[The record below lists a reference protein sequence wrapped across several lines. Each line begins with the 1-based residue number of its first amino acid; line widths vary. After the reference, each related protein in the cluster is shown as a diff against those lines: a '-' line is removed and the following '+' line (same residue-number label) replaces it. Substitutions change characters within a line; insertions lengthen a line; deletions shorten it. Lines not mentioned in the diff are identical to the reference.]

1 MFVFCVTDRVTTEIY
16 TYLHTLPLHDA
27 LPIAPSFSLARLTAR
42 RHRPRPSAQPVADHG
57 RAGIGAVGRLRPD
70 ELCAEF
76 APGGSRAAAGQQSDH
91 LATERG
97 AVADQPGAQPREP
110 AALLAPAVPDVGPAD
125 AGADDRSAEHRVRRP
140 AGRTGIPYQ
149 LPQRLLLGLRLR

>member
-1 MFVFCVTDRVTTEIY
+1 MLFCCLFILLYVFFFSSRRRHTRCALVTGVQTC
-16 TYLHTLPLHDA
+16 A
-27 LPIAPSFSLARLTAR
+27 LPIS
-42 RHRPRPSAQPVADHG
+42 SAQPVADHG

-70 ELCAEF
+70 ELCAEC

-110 AALLAPAVPDVGPAD
+110 AALLAPADPAVGPAD
-125 AGADDRSAEHRVRRP
+125 AGASDRSAERSEENTYELQSLM
-140 AGRTGIPYQ
+140 RT
-149 LPQRLLLGLRLR
+149 

>member
-1 MFVFCVTDRVTTEIY
+1 MRISDWSSDVCSSDLSSPPGLAPAASPGQPISSPTSPTWR
-16 TYLHTLPLHDA
+16 PRHDT
-27 LPIAPSFSLARLTAR
+27 PSFSLARLTAR

-70 ELCAEF
+70 ELCAEC

-110 AALLAPAVPDVGPAD
+110 AALLAPADPA
-125 AGADDRSAEHRVRRP
+125 RSEEHTSELQSLM
-140 AGRTGIPYQ
+140 RTSYAVF
-149 LPQRLLLGLRLR
+149 